1 MSRDYRL
8 FLDDMVEC
16 CNKILRFTKDLSFEA
31 FIADERT
38 YDAVIRNLEVIGEA
52 ITHIPPEVQS
62 NRPDIQWRKIKSL
75 RDILIHEYFG
85 IDQDIVWDIVTNKV
99 ASLLKELRKI

>member
-1 MSRDYRL
+1 VSRDYRL
-8 FLDDMVEC
+8 FLEDMVDC
-16 CNKILRFTKDLSFEA
+16 CNKILRFTKDLSFET

-52 ITHIPPEVQS
+52 ITHIPSEVQS
-62 NRPDIQWRKIKSL
+62 GRPDIQWRKIKSL

-85 IDQDIVWDIVTNKV
+85 IDQDIVWDVVTNKV
-99 ASLLKELRKI
+99 AVLIKELQKI